1 MCWPACQTPKC
12 APDGSVAI
20 VIRPASKTS
29 NGSISTVP
37 PAPRIFS
44 AVAST
49 SSLAMYVVQ

>member
-1 MCWPACQTPKC
+1 MCWFACQTPKC

>member
-1 MCWPACQTPKC
+1 MCWFACQTPNV
-12 APDGSVAI
+12 APVGSVAI

-37 PAPRIFS
+37 PAARIFS